1 MNTYDFFM
9 ENFGKFLLQD
19 EGLSYELTA
28 RVLNSYHEGVGG
40 KNPRRLGAGGWAL
53 IQPNKPTMQQE
64 LAAKGITYFGKEV
77 SRWEAFG
84 EVLNNWQNI
93 PTIFIIF
100 GKSSFSIEN
109 LFITVDLRHVRICE
123 ASGSQTFDYTQ
134 DPDKNSPTVHQKLF
148 EKRNKNA
155 A

>member
-40 KNPRRLGAGGWAL
+40 KKPNRLTAGWAL
-53 IQPNKPTMQQE
+53 IQPNKAQLQKE
-64 LAAKGITYFGKEV
+64 LAAKGIKYFGPEV
-77 SRWEAFG
+77 TRYEAFG
-84 EVLNNWQNI
+84 GVLNNWKDT
-93 PTIFIIF
+93 PTMFITF

-109 LFITVDLRHVRICE
+109 LFITVDLRQVKICE
-123 ASGSQTFDYTQ
+123 PSGVQAFDYTQ
-134 DPDKNSPTVHQKLF
+134 DPDENSPEFHRILF
-148 EKRNKNA
+148 KQRNKNA